1 MSLSRLQASIK
12 LRVWLMIVLTVI
24 VLALSTCISL
34 LGLRMVQGGVKSLA
48 EGALPQT
55 ERVAEIRGLYM
66 TMHGTVYEMAT
77 SSEAG
82 KSAELGKSVEKQ
94 VGDLIG
100 RVNQYRETSASED
113 EKALLLEA
121 AAKVSAYIGKVN
133 QIKNLAAMGE
143 AQMAIAVLGRDIQPL
158 HQDLAAAF
166 DKLVVLNREAALRS
180 VASADRT
187 FTTTLGIVLG
197 VAIIGVFFIALV
209 GFLLGRSITNPMG
222 AMQRAIERTAS
233 ELDFTASIPVKGRD
247 EIARTLIAYN
257 GLLQRLRESFAN
269 IQQSARTMEL
279 SGEELDRNAH
289 EVARNSRQQSDAA
302 ASMAAAIEEMTV
314 SISHIADRSHDARG
328 EADRSRDIAGRGAGV
343 IMDTVGSIQ
352 SIASSVQSAS
362 GRIDD
367 LQTVSQN
374 ISSVVQMIK
383 EIADQTNLLAL
394 NAAIEAA
401 RAGEQGRGFAV
412 VADEV
417 RKLAER
423 TSGATQEIGKLIENM
438 QTSARDAVGAMGG
451 AVGSVSGGVEK
462 AKEAGLAMTEIQD
475 TIARMIEII
484 SEIAESIGEQS
495 VASTTISQQVERIAQ
510 MTEENTEAEE
520 STAAEVE
527 RMAQMSRQINT
538 AVAQYRV

>member
-1 MSLSRLQASIK
+1 
-12 LRVWLMIVLTVI
+12 
-24 VLALSTCISL
+24 
-34 LGLRMVQGGVKSLA
+34 
-48 EGALPQT
+48 
-55 ERVAEIRGLYM
+55 
-66 TMHGTVYEMAT
+66 
-77 SSEAG
+77 
-82 KSAELGKSVEKQ
+82 
-94 VGDLIG
+94 
-100 RVNQYRETSASED
+100 
-113 EKALLLEA
+113 
-121 AAKVSAYIGKVN
+121 VSAYIGKVN